1 MRKKA
6 IIFIDMQLGNFQSPN
21 PVFESDRLID
31 NSKIILDQ
39 ARKDGEKIFFIQNNG
54 NSGDI
59 DEQGTG
65 GWEIHP
71 RIKPKHDEQIILKI
85 TPDSFYET
93 ELDKKLKQENIETI
107 VILGLQTEYC
117 IDTTV
122 RRAFSLGYKVNLL
135 KDCHSTWDSEFLTA
149 KQIIHHHNLVLGD
162 FFAVLISMCEF
173 LKE

>member
-1 MRKKA
+1 MRKRA
-6 IIFIDMQLGNFQSPN
+6 IIFIDMQVGNFQSPN
-21 PVFESDRLID
+21 PIFKNDRLID
-31 NSKIILDQ
+31 NSKLILNQ

-54 NSGDI
+54 NPGDI
-59 DEQGTG
+59 DEPGTE

-71 RIKPKHDEQIILKI
+71 RLKPKHNEQVIQKI
-85 TPDSFYET
+85 TPDSFYKT
-93 ELDKKLKQENIETI
+93 ELDEKLKQENIEII

-122 RRAFSLGYKVNLL
+122 RRGFSFGYEVKLL

-149 KQIIHHHNLVLGD
+149 EQIIHHHNLVLGD
-162 FFAVLISMCEF
+162 FFAELISMHEF